1 MFLWDDTNMLTSG
14 TIETFV
20 SWDKLPFMYTKNV
33 MIWFILILMSIVKY
47 GSDPFDI
54 VKLHSALMS
63 IQESRWMRVYK
74 SLDEWDNF
82 VISASHQW
90 CFNSRSWPDG
100 IYST

>member
-74 SLDEWDNF
+74 SLDEWEYTR
-82 VISASHQW
+82 V
-90 CFNSRSWPDG
+90 
-100 IYST
+100 